1 MEKRKC
7 FWMMGYGVM
16 QSILTKPATWTLTP
30 RAAVV
35 LPVRTRSIMRVPHWR
50 IDFYHEVRMPSS
62 ARSDTLTWARSALKK
77 RVYGWDQTLRSS
89 TENSKLATAKI
100 ILFNDDIKIN
110 RKNKLIRKICL
121 SPRKGALFV
130 ICFWSQTDENEAE
143 QDFICFVSFDLIYE
157 KITIVKYLICNYLF
171 KDTYS
176 FTGFEHQYFKY
187 ITKLWSFFFIELF
200 SLNAIIYWATSHI
213 IFY

>member
-1 MEKRKC
+1 MAYSQCRHPKYIIYIIKLEFLEHFYNFKVSQGQKHSCINNTPKKKKKRKAQERSWLLGSAMEKRKC

-35 LPVRTRSIMRVPHWR
+35 LPVRTGSIMRVPHWD

-77 RVYGWDQTLRSS
+77 RVYGWDQILRSS

-110 RKNKLIRKICL
+110 RKK
-121 SPRKGALFV
+121 
-130 ICFWSQTDENEAE
+130 
-143 QDFICFVSFDLIYE
+143 
-157 KITIVKYLICNYLF
+157 
-171 KDTYS
+171 
-176 FTGFEHQYFKY
+176 
-187 ITKLWSFFFIELF
+187 
-200 SLNAIIYWATSHI
+200 
-213 IFY
+213 